1 MHERNKQYTRSNAKS
16 IDVIML
22 MHNLARYIDHYSETF
37 GSLWECY
44 TDEPITNDAGVI
56 TDFTNNGDGK
66 SFNLEEKITGQANSK
81 GRKDLK
87 IMVPLPFIEH
97 LKRI

>member
-1 MHERNKQYTRSNAKS
+1 M
-16 IDVIML
+16 V
-22 MHNLARYIDHYSETF
+22 
-37 GSLWECY
+37 SLL
-44 TDEPITNDAGVI
+44 IL
-56 TDFTNNGDGK
+56 K
-66 SFNLEEKITGQANSK
+66 KKITGQANSK